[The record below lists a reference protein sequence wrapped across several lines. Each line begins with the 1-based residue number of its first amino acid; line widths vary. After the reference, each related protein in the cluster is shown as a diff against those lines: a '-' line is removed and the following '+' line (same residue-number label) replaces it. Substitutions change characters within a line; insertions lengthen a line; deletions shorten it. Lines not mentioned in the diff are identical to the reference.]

1 VIVIFNPFDVATKE
15 LIWDDPAAWL
25 EKLGVNASGPIEII
39 DSDITTLTAT
49 ADKIVKVGGA
59 EPFLVN
65 IELNSYHDKELVRT
79 LWYRQVALD
88 YRHNLPVLTALIL
101 LCKEANSPHLTGAYE
116 RQLPDGS
123 PTNHYNYKVVRLWQ
137 EDPEL
142 YLSAG
147 VDLLPLV
154 PLTAVREGELPNLMR
169 RMGDRI
175 NQETPHRADK
185 LWIATLLLMG
195 LRYSEEQ
202 ALNLLEGLQ
211 VMHQSSTYATYER
224 LVREGRV
231 GEARRII
238 RRLGKLKYG
247 DPDDAIIAALDAI
260 VDLDRL
266 EAMSDKIL
274 RPEVTTW
281 ADLLNGE

>member
-1 VIVIFNPFDVATKE
+1 
-15 LIWDDPAAWL
+15 
-25 EKLGVNASGPIEII
+25 
-39 DSDITTLTAT
+39 
-49 ADKIVKVGGA
+49 
-59 EPFLVN
+59 
-65 IELNSYHDKELVRT
+65 
-79 LWYRQVALD
+79 VALD